1 MKYLFL
7 LFSGLFIGLW
17 SSWPGIVNPNNW
29 ECFKDIINKSTKEQ
43 ISLRATLA
51 VSPNYLLKRKN
62 NKIISKLRVVSDA
75 CFR

>member
-62 NKIISKLRVVSDA
+62 NKIISKIRVVSDA